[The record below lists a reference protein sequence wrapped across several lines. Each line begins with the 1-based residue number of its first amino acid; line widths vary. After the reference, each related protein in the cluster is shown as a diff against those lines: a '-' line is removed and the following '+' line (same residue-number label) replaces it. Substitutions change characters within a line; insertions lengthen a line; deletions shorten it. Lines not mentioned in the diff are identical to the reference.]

1 MCTFG
6 YSVTQRKKEQERLH
20 VRELC
25 GEILGNEVMKQDIKL
40 FFSSCNS
47 IIFFLMVDQINSILK
62 VKVFI
67 GSSPVSTPMSG
78 SLNECA

>member
-25 GEILGNEVMKQDIKL
+25 GETLGNEVMKQDIKL

-47 IIFFLMVDQINSILK
+47 VIFF
-62 VKVFI
+62 
-67 GSSPVSTPMSG
+67 
-78 SLNECA
+78 